1 MEYEFKFNTDEINL
15 ILKALTE
22 YPTPYVISSP
32 VINKIYNEIAK
43 QTSKEQESMQNA

>member
-1 MEYEFKFNTDEINL
+1 MEYEFKFNTDEINV
-15 ILKALTE
+15 IMKALTE

-43 QTSKEQESMQNA
+43 QTSKKQEPGKNA